1 MSFIKEIQSSQNPR
15 FKYWVQLLEKNRSR
29 KKEGVFLL
37 EGFKEL
43 ELALRSGYVVKE
55 IIYCPEF
62 TSPEIIKEFLLQ
74 WSSSDLKCELV
85 EVTHTLFKEV
95 AYRNDVSN
103 VVALIE
109 QKDHRID
116 QFEFKTNGVYLA
128 VESVE
133 KPGNLGAIL
142 RTADASGIDGVLVC
156 DERVDIYHPNVLR
169 NSLGC
174 ALTVSVGVGN
184 NERVW
189 SRISESGLQLKT
201 TFMEN
206 STSVF
211 ESDIHQNCVLLVGT
225 EHDGVSEFWRNK
237 GANINIPMM
246 GMIDSL
252 NVSVAASILMYESLR
267 QRSAGINI

>member
-1 MSFIKEIQSSQNPR
+1 MSFIKEIQSPQNAR

-55 IIYCPEF
+55 IIYCPEL
-62 TSPEIIKEFLLQ
+62 TSPEIIEEFLIQ
-74 WSSSDLKCELV
+74 WTTTDLALDRI
-85 EVTHTLFKEV
+85 EVTHALFKEV
-95 AYRNDVSN
+95 AYRSDVSN

-109 QKDHRID
+109 QKDHRIER
-116 QFEFKTNGVYLA
+116 FELKPTGVYLA

-142 RTADASGIDGVLVC
+142 RSADASGIEGVLVC

-174 ALTVSVGVGN
+174 ALTVPVGVGN
-184 NERVW
+184 NESVW
-189 SRISESGLQLKT
+189 KRIAEVGLELKT

-206 STSVF
+206 STSVY
-211 ESDIHQNCVLLVGT
+211 ESNIHQGCVLLVGT

-237 GANINIPMM
+237 GSNINIPMM
-246 GMIDSL
+246 GKIDSL

-267 QRSAGINI
+267 QRNFKN

>member
-1 MSFIKEIQSSQNPR
+1 MSYIKEIQSPQNAR
-15 FKYWVQLLEKNRSR
+15 FKYWLQLLEKNRNR
-29 KKEGVFLL
+29 KKEGVFVL

-43 ELALRSGYVVKE
+43 ELALRSDYKVKE
-55 IIYCPEF
+55 IVYCPEF
-62 TSPEIIKEFLLQ
+62 TSPEIIKKFLLQ
-74 WSSSDLKCELV
+74 WTNHDEGWELI
-85 EVTHTLFKEV
+85 ELAPALFKEI
-95 AYRNDVSN
+95 AYRHDVMN
-103 VVALIE
+103 VIAVME
-109 QKDHRID
+109 QKNHRIED
-116 QFEFKTNGVYLA
+116 FQMNPMGVYLA

-142 RTADASGIDGVLVC
+142 RSADAAGIDGVLVC

-174 ALTVSVGVGN
+174 ALTVAVGVGN
-184 NERVW
+184 NETVW
-189 SRISESGLQLKT
+189 KRISDVGLQLKT

-211 ESDIHQNCVLLVGT
+211 ESEIYQSCVLLVGT

-237 GANINIPMM
+237 GVNINIPMM
-246 GMIDSL
+246 GKIDSL

-267 QRSAGINI
+267 QKKVQF

>member
-62 TSPEIIKEFLLQ
+62 TSPEIIQEFLLQ
-74 WSSSDLKCELV
+74 WTSPEFNFERI
-85 EVTHTLFKEV
+85 EVTHALFKEV
-95 AYRNDVSN
+95 AYRNDISN
-103 VVALIE
+103 VVAIIE
-109 QKDHRID
+109 QKEHRIE
-116 QFEFKTNGVYLA
+116 QFELNPNGVYLA

-142 RTADASGIDGVLVC
+142 RSADASGVDGVLVC

-174 ALTVSVGVGN
+174 ALTVAVGVGN
-184 NERVW
+184 NESVW
-189 SRISESGLQLKT
+189 GRISEVGLKLKT

-211 ESDIHQNCVLLVGT
+211 ESDIHRNCVLLVGT
-225 EHDGVSEFWRNK
+225 EHDGVSEYWRNK
-237 GANINIPMM
+237 GTNINIPML

-267 QRSAGINI
+267 QRSTGH